1 MNNYSDMHPGVIKA
15 TEKYKEVWETLSD
28 KSYWPVKMFL
38 SINVFLWHLEAF
50 EKDEDPVP
58 LFINVFERAT
68 QLMQNAANSNL
79 CIDQFPYKKIAATE
93 KNSFENEVSG
103 LFSDIWIDMT
113 DDIYFDQT
121 FNFTRERMEK
131 NDINPYELFNGKTVL
146 DAGCGSGKFSAAI
159 ARFGASKVIGLDIG
173 DKGLGFAR
181 VQAKKVP
188 YGANLDYRQGSLLDI
203 PLEDSSID
211 LVWSNGV
218 VHHTTN
224 YEKCISEFSRVLK
237 LNGHLIFYVNGRFG
251 LFELLQDT
259 MRLTNAD
266 IPRSLFQHF
275 IKLLDVDTGRLYWLM
290 DCLYAPYEYK
300 SKSAV
305 EGLLDKYGLKI
316 VKQLVRGVDS
326 DQIEQVSKG
335 LPYADKKYGEAQL
348 KFLAVKVGI

>member
-181 VQAKKVP
+181 VQAKKVS

-203 PLEDSSID
+203 PL
-211 LVWSNGV
+211 
-218 VHHTTN
+218 
-224 YEKCISEFSRVLK
+224 
-237 LNGHLIFYVNGRFG
+237 
-251 LFELLQDT
+251 
-259 MRLTNAD
+259 
-266 IPRSLFQHF
+266 
-275 IKLLDVDTGRLYWLM
+275 
-290 DCLYAPYEYK
+290 
-300 SKSAV
+300 
-305 EGLLDKYGLKI
+305 
-316 VKQLVRGVDS
+316 
-326 DQIEQVSKG
+326 
-335 LPYADKKYGEAQL
+335 
-348 KFLAVKVGI
+348 